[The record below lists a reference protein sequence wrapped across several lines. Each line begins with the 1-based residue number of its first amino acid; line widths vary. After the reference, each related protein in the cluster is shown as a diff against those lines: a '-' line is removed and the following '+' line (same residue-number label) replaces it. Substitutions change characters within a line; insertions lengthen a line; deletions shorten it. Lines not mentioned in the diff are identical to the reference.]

1 MENRKLKVEQKEAKR
16 RYFELLPRR
25 VSSRLEIKKITKE
38 MKEKKT
44 QEEMEKQSRINAS
57 SEERLLNTQKRAMM
71 LEREQRRMRRAQEKE
86 KYLEEDEKE
95 KLYEAMKG
103 SLYKMKNS
111 QNDTKLKALGINSEL
126 FNKCDN
132 NKKNDMI
139 VE

>member
-1 MENRKLKVEQKEAKR
+1 
-16 RYFELLPRR
+16 
-25 VSSRLEIKKITKE
+25 